1 MWRGTESKTMSL
13 PETRVDKGWR
23 RKARRG
29 MTLFEYVMAVGV
41 GALVVVTLV
50 PISIYTATSLASLAN
65 WADMNTASLNAVDQ
79 MTTDIR
85 RATGVS
91 SFHSNKVVL
100 EFPAGPAVHYEYK
113 QNNGTLTRRVQ
124 GKDHR
129 VLLTGCKNL
138 NFSIYQRTPLV
149 GTYDQYPAAT
159 NTETKVVAINW
170 SSQRKLIGARSNED
184 QVYSAKVVL
193 RCR

>member
-1 MWRGTESKTMSL
+1 MSS
-13 PETRVDKGWR
+13 PETRVAKPR
-23 RKARRG
+23 QRNRG

-65 WADMNTASLNAVDQ
+65 WADMNTASLTAVDQ
-79 MTTDIR
+79 LTKDIR
-85 RATGVS
+85 CATEVS
-91 SFHSNKVVL
+91 SFNSNKVVL
-100 EFPAGPAVHYEYK
+100 EFPTGPSVQYEYK
-113 QNNGTLTRRVQ
+113 ANQGTLTRKQQ
-124 GKDHR
+124 GKDK

-138 NFSIYQRTPLV
+138 KFSIYQRTPLI

-159 NTETKVVAINW
+159 NTETKVIAINW
-170 SSQRKLIGARSNED
+170 ASQRKLIGARSNED

>member
-1 MWRGTESKTMSL
+1 MWPDMEFKIMSSQ
-13 PETRVDKGWR
+13 ETRVDKR
-23 RKARRG
+23 RKSRSG

-65 WADMNTASLNAVDQ
+65 WADMNTASLTAVDQ
-79 MTTDIR
+79 LTTDIR
-85 RATGVS
+85 RATEVS

-100 EFPAGPAVHYEYK
+100 EFPTGPSVHYEYK
-113 QNNGTLTRRVQ
+113 ANQGTLTRKQQ
-124 GKDHR
+124 GKDR
-129 VLLTGCKNL
+129 VLLTGCKDL
-138 NFSIYQRTPLV
+138 KFSIYQRTPLT

-159 NTETKVVAINW
+159 NSETKVIAVNW
-170 SSQRKLIGARSNED
+170 ASQRKLIGARSNED